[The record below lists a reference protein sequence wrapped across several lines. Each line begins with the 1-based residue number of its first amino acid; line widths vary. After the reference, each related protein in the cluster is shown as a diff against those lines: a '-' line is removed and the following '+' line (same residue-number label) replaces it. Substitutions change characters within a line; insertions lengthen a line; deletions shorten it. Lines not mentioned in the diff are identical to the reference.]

1 MLLLLLL
8 TLFLPNLLL
17 RKHALL
23 PHASLLALA
32 QPAELTLA
40 PHEGIHLAGSAAPT
54 GIAPGPTV
62 DHASP
67 EEAFA
72 AFTTE
77 HIVVEARGLVPAHA
91 AQLVAQHLRGWA
103 LLPLALRLILW
114 L

>member
-1 MLLLLLL
+1 MTCAPSSRTPAL
-8 TLFLPNLLL
+8 T
-17 RKHALL
+17 LL

-32 QPAELTLA
+32 QPAELALA
-40 PHEGIHLAGSAAPT
+40 PHESIHLAGSATPT

-62 DHASP
+62 DHAAP

-91 AQLVAQHLRGWA
+91 AQLVAQHLRGRA
-103 LLPLALRLILW
+103 LLPLALGLILW